1 MSEGRILTTLR
12 DGGCLEITI
21 DRPNHHNILTATM
34 TDELSVILR
43 AVPDEARSILFR
55 GSGVDFCGGRVS
67 PMPDPA
73 SRPSADRIRRE
84 VAEPVLEFYDLL
96 RLVPVPVIAAV
107 RGRAYGVGCALAALA
122 DVVIADETARFCVP
136 ELDRDIPPLLV
147 MTACAERLTR
157 AGLARMV
164 FSREPLG
171 GVDAMTI
178 GLVSQ
183 TCRAAELENV
193 ADKLIDALSA
203 NSPHVLATIKRFLNT
218 SPELPASAR
227 RILAADSIATA
238 VQARFT

>member
-1 MSEGRILTTLR
+1 MSDGRISTNQR
-12 DGGCLEITI
+12 DGSCLEITI
-21 DRPNHHNILTATM
+21 ERTDHGNTLTSAM
-34 TDELSVILR
+34 TDELSAILR
-43 AVPDEARSILFR
+43 AIPTGTRSVLLR
-55 GSGVDFCGGRVS
+55 GAGADFCAGRVS

-73 SRPSADRIRRE
+73 SKPSADRLRRE

-122 DVVIADETARFCVP
+122 DIVLADETARFCIP

-147 MTACAERLTR
+147 MTACADRLTR

-164 FSREPLG
+164 FSRRPLDG
-171 GVDAMTI
+171 PDAMAI

-183 TCRAAELENV
+183 VCRDGGLESV
-193 ADKLIDALSA
+193 ADDLVKTLSA
-203 NSPHVLATIKRFLNT
+203 NSPHVLATVKRFLNA

-238 VQARFT
+238 VQSRFT